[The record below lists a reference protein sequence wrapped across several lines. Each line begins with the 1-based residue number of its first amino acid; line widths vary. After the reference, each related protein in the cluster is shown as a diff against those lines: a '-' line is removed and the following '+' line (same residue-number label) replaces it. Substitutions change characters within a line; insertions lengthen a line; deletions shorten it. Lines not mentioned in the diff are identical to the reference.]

1 MERSVKIFLGGLL
14 SILLSSHC
22 LAGSYFVRSFKLGGP
37 YFHAGSLAVESYPH
51 WQMVPMGPVP
61 TVLGALKYGKRTGE
75 LFAPALKIV
84 AIVSQDAPA
93 YGLMIAK
100 TAYDEIA
107 ADPAGKLPGRKL
119 MLTRYPIPPMQSS
132 TSQMYA
138 ERCLSAWNL
147 RLDQMQVIGGEQ
159 AEIRK
164 AVADR
169 EVDIGF
175 VWSPFTYLTQ
185 TDYAKA
191 KMLACQDMTA
201 FEMPYFVVVRA
212 DLLSELDPMRAAA
225 NRKRIAD
232 YVARILGAW
241 ASAANKPG
249 DAAKRLVK
257 TYAEDSIKVTE
268 PEARAELAARRPPD
282 LEGQQTAFRASADG
296 GAAPVATTLDGIM
309 DFMIRTGTLVAA
321 DKPAAADLIDASIL
335 EMIAGEP
342 ALTAIANGTMP

>member
-1 MERSVKIFLGGLL
+1 MLYHIARVILMRSLVG
-14 SILLSSHC
+14 ILLSLSLSTPC
-22 LAGSYFVRSFKLGGP
+22 LAGSYFIRSFDLGGP

-51 WQMVPMGPVP
+51 WRIVPMGPVP
-61 TVLGALKYGKRTGE
+61 TVLGALKHGTRTGGV
-75 LFAPALKIV
+75 FAPALKIV
-84 AIVSQDAPA
+84 AIVSQDTPA
-93 YGLMIAK
+93 YGLMIAR
-100 TAYDEIA
+100 TAYDDIA
-107 ADPAGKLPGRKL
+107 ADPAGQLPGQKL
-119 MLTRYPIPPMQSS
+119 MLTKSS

-138 ERCLSAWNL
+138 ERCLAAWNL
-147 RLDQMQVIGGEQ
+147 RLDQVQVIDGEQ
-159 AEIRK
+159 EEIRN
-164 AVADR
+164 AVAGR
-169 EVDIGF
+169 KVDIGF

-185 TDYAKA
+185 TDHAKA

-212 DLLSELDPMRAAA
+212 DLLTEPDPVRAAA

-241 ASAANKPG
+241 ASAANKPA

-268 PEARAELAARRPPD
+268 PEARAELAARCPPD
-282 LEGQQTAFRASADG
+282 LAGQRTAFRAPAGG
-296 GAAPVATTLDGIM
+296 GAAPVAITLDGIM
-309 DFMIRTGTLVAA
+309 DFMVLTGTLAVA

-342 ALTAIANGTMP
+342 ALAAVANGTP